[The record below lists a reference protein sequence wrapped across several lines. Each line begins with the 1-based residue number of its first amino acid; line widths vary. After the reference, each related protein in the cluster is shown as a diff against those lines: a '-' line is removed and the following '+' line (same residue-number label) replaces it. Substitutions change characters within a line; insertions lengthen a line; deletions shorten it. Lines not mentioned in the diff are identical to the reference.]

1 VKNIGIVVNQNKK
14 NALQG
19 LKSLKRWLKARGFQT
34 FDDTV
39 IPRSQIP
46 RVSDLII
53 VLGGDGT
60 ILNIAKYLTGRPVPI
75 LGINLGGL
83 GFLTETP
90 FRELYTT
97 LKEVLKGKGRI
108 SERTTLSV
116 RIVQGK
122 SANPKRT
129 ESFRALNDVVVSKGT
144 LSRILTLKLYIDGSY
159 ITTYLCDGLIFS
171 TATGSTAHS
180 LSAGGPIVY
189 PELEVTVITA
199 ISPHT
204 LSNRP
209 LLLPAKSEAMIKY
222 DGNEEQLCVTIDGQT
237 GIELGKDDVIK
248 VKKSPGKI
256 RLIIPEGKN
265 YYQTL
270 SKKLGWRG
278 HI

>member
-1 VKNIGIVVNQNKK
+1 MKNIGIVVNQNKK

-19 LKSLKRWLKARGFQT
+19 LKGLKRWLKARGLQT

-39 IPRSQIP
+39 MPRSQIP

-60 ILNIAKYLTGRPVPI
+60 LLNIAKYLTRRPVPV
-75 LGINLGGL
+75 LGVNLGGL

-90 FRELYTT
+90 FRELYAT
-97 LKEVLKGKGRI
+97 LNEVLKGKGRI

-116 RIVQGK
+116 RIGEGE
-122 SANPKRT
+122 SANLKKS
-129 ESFRALNDVVVSKGT
+129 EDFRALNDVVISKGA

-159 ITTYLCDGLIFS
+159 VTTYLCDGLIFS
-171 TATGSTAHS
+171 PANGSPAPS

-189 PELEVTVITA
+189 PELDGTVITA

-209 LLLPAKSEAMIKY
+209 LLVSARSEITIKSEGAE
-222 DGNEEQLCVTIDGQT
+222 GQLSITVDGQT
-237 GIELGKDDVIK
+237 GVELAETAVIK
-248 VKKSPGKI
+248 IKKSPVKI
-256 RLIIPEGKN
+256 KLIIPEGKD

>member
-1 VKNIGIVVNQNKK
+1 MKNIGIVVNQNKK
-14 NALQG
+14 DALQG
-19 LKSLKRWLKARGFQT
+19 LKGLKRWLKAKGFQT

-60 ILNIAKYLTGRPVPI
+60 LLNIAKYLTRRPVPV
-75 LGINLGGL
+75 LGVNLGGL

-90 FRELYTT
+90 FRELYAT
-97 LKEVLKGKGRI
+97 LKEVLKGKSRI

-116 RIVQGK
+116 RIEQGK
-122 SANPKRT
+122 KRDA
-129 ESFRALNDVVVSKGT
+129 EFRALNDVVISKGA

-159 ITTYLCDGLIFS
+159 VTTYLCDGLIFS

-189 PELEVTVITA
+189 PELDVTVITA

-209 LLLPAKSEAMIKY
+209 LLVSARSEVMIKFE
-222 DGNEEQLCVTIDGQT
+222 GAEGQLSITIDGQT
-237 GIELGKDDVIK
+237 GVELAETGVIK
-248 VKKSPGKI
+248 IKKSPVKI
-256 RLIIPEGKN
+256 RLVIPEGKD